1 MKSIALRLAGL
12 LLIPTLGG
20 CQLFGVAGSA
30 IGSVLSAA
38 IYLAAIAAPIL
49 LSYYLYTGK
58 NPFNPK

>member
-1 MKSIALRLAGL
+1 MRSFTLRLAGL
-12 LLIPTLGG
+12 LLLPMLGG

-30 IGSVLSAA
+30 LGSILSLA